1 MVAFDFQDTPIL
13 PFLFPKVEYF
23 PPVRD
28 IEPHDEDIP
37 PEDTANEIDPMRSQG
52 ETSAGIDPGNSS
64 SGMQRQTTAGQNI
77 TGPRIT
83 SGTRDTSINDESLGG
98 GKGKVQSDGS
108 IVDSTGTTHQ
118 LGDRGTNP
126 ISASSSKP
134 ARTPPDTDASSQH
147 SPGKI
152 EEAKSSIIDR
162 IMKGAMLVPFLIPL
176 GILLHS
182 LIQGEID
189 CHQLDGKKFQITDA
203 LSAATPQYPDG
214 TPDFIKAIAINKN
227 KVNISYS
234 PCARILATDTV
245 TIKDSNVFDGTYTP
259 TGTPGSCKVQIDI
272 GKAFTNN
279 TWSNT
284 ATFVLQ
290 TSCEDRMAYQVGD
303 DTANLVNFAGT
314 TAGDIMNG
322 VFGSINWS
330 IVFLVIFAVV
340 AFYLFFQLIAVFKG
354 H

>member
-1 MVAFDFQDTPIL
+1 MVAFDFQDAPIL

-23 PPVRD
+23 PP
-28 IEPHDEDIP
+28 PHDDLPVGEDIP
-37 PEDTANEIDPMRSQG
+37 PRDTADEIDPLRSQG
-52 ETSAGIDPGNSS
+52 ETGAGIDPGNSS
-64 SGMQRQTTAGQNI
+64 SGVQRQTTAGQNI
-77 TGPRIT
+77 SGARIN
-83 SGTRDTSINDESLGG
+83 SGTRDTTVTDESLGG
-98 GKGKVQSDGS
+98 GKGTVEPDGS

-134 ARTPPDTDASSQH
+134 ARTPPDTDPSSQH
-147 SPGKI
+147 SPEKI
-152 EEAKSSIIDR
+152 EQAKSSIMDR

-176 GILLHS
+176 GILLHA
-182 LIQGEID
+182 LIQGLID
-189 CHQLDGKKFQITDA
+189 CDQLDNKKFGITDA
-203 LSAATPQYPDG
+203 LSAASPQYPDG
-214 TPDFIKAIAINKN
+214 TPDWIKAIAVNKN

-259 TGTPGSCKVQIDI
+259 TGTPGPCKVQIDI
-272 GKAFTNN
+272 GKTFTNN

-303 DTANLVNFAGT
+303 DTATLANFAGT

-322 VFGSINWS
+322 IFGSINWS

-340 AFYLFFQLIAVFKG
+340 AFYLFFQVVAVFKG